1 MNCPICKTELLC
13 NDDDRNL
20 LITIIR
26 LFEKYANPFTPFRS
40 LKNIAIGSC
49 SVGKAIYY
57 DFSAA
62 QKIYDYY
69 WCPKCKLYFLRC
81 PNCYTSH
88 PMSKEPIVTAT
99 KVKCSRCNTF
109 FVYLIRPYTAN
120 GAIYDD
126 VIRPE

>member
-1 MNCPICKTELLC
+1 MNCPICRTELLC
-13 NDDDRNL
+13 NEDDRNL
-20 LITIIR
+20 LITIVR
-26 LFEKYANPFTPFRS
+26 FFEKHANPFTPFRS
-40 LKNIAIGSC
+40 LKNMAIGTY

-57 DFSAA
+57 DFSSA
-62 QKIYDYY
+62 QKIYDFY
-69 WCPKCKLYFLRC
+69 WCPKCRLYFLKC
-81 PNCYTSH
+81 PKCYTYH

-99 KVKCSRCNTF
+99 KVKCSKCNTF